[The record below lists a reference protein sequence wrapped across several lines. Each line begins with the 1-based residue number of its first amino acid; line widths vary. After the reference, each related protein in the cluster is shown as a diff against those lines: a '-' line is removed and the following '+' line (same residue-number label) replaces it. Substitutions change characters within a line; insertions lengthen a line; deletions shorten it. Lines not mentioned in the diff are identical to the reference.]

1 VTQQVLISAIYTSE
15 NVVRA
20 VSRSAVDTLILIG
33 DRKGAS
39 TEVDQSIEKVRD
51 KFAGIEI
58 SVIRE
63 SPYDMEQ
70 IASRVAD
77 VIDKFE
83 DADISV
89 NLTPGRK
96 TQSFAQMFAAYS
108 RPSKVDELF
117 YQREEGGRTQVPSLS
132 IDMNENELQA
142 LRGVVD
148 GESTTQELHSALDVS
163 QPMVYSYV
171 NSLRDSGYMEGDNQN
186 LNATGAGRLISLLLQ
201 TD

>member
-1 VTQQVLISAIYTSE
+1 MISAIYTSE
-15 NVVRA
+15 NVAKA
-20 VSRSAVDTLILIG
+20 VSRSAVDRLILIG
-33 DRKGAS
+33 DKQGAS
-39 TEVDQSIEKVRD
+39 TEVDQSIEEIRD
-51 KFAGIEI
+51 RFAGIEI
-58 SVIRE
+58 STIRE
-63 SPYDMEQ
+63 SPYDMER

-77 VIDKFE
+77 TIDEFE

-117 YQREEGGRTQVPSLS
+117 YQREEGGRTLVPSLS

-142 LRGVVD
+142 LHGVVD
-148 GESTTQELHSALDVS
+148 GGSTTQNLHSELDVS

-186 LNATGAGRLISLLLQ
+186 LSATDAGSLVSRLLR